1 MVTTR
6 RSSEVLDTL
15 ERGNAVDLLERSTPK
30 SYVEYTTTSNAETKD
45 LAEARERMRRNLD
58 KIMGYDRVEEV
69 VEQPVSQATEYVTEE
84 SDVDIEPSK
93 TTLQFVSENLDEIY
107 DEIRSHTESKVVKTT
122 FTKKQKLIIALVA
135 FTATVM
141 LTLIMLNASLIA
153 SFAKL
158 NSTKAANLSAKQVE
172 YNSLMSE
179 IDKVSSNDYIID
191 VAKNELGM
199 IKGN

>member
-158 NSTKAANLSAKQVE
+158 NSAKAANLSAKQVE

>member
-15 ERGNAVDLLERSTPK
+15 ERGNAVDLLERNTPK
-30 SYVEYTTTSNAETKD
+30 SYTEYTTTSNAETKD

-58 KIMGYDRVEEV
+58 KIMGYDKVEEV
-69 VEQPVSQATEYVTEE
+69 VEQPVAQVTEYVTEE
-84 SDVDIEPSK
+84 SDVDIEPTK
-93 TTLQFVSENLDEIY
+93 TTLQFASENLDEIY
-107 DEIRSHTESKVVKTT
+107 DEIRNHTESKVVKTT
-122 FTKKQKLIIALVA
+122 VTKKQKLIIALVA

-158 NSTKAANLSAKQVE
+158 NSAKAATLSAKQVE
-172 YNSLMSE
+172 YNALMSE

>member
-107 DEIRSHTESKVVKTT
+107 DEIRNHTESKVVKTT

-172 YNSLMSE
+172 YNSLMSK